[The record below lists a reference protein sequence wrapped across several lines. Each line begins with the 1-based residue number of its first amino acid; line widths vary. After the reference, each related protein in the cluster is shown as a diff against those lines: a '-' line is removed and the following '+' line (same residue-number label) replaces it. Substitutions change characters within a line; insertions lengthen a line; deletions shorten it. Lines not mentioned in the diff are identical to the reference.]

1 MDGRT
6 TLVISCAL
14 AAGAWLLL
22 ASGIAWG
29 RLRAGRGASA
39 ASLGRVVVDGW
50 SLSEAPPAPS
60 LALSQ
65 DDESRFL
72 LERGLRSHER
82 EVRLAAVTALGRLGN
97 RHEWAIDGLVEALA
111 TGTDDPAGVAAHL
124 DRLAPR
130 PGWRL
135 TPLLGHPNEV
145 VRFYAVR
152 LLGRYPELARRHAP
166 TLVRDASP
174 HVRAGALET
183 LRASASPEALRG
195 ALDALDDE
203 QPFVRAHASRTAS
216 AIGGVSAAPF
226 VAPLLG
232 DASWWVREAAREA
245 LVAVGRE
252 VAPVM
257 APLLESDVD
266 LLRRGAALVLQD
278 IGVLDGLVRDEDP
291 GSLERILDA
300 GGDRLRRAA
309 SDRARRR
316 LSLGQLPGFPL
327 EQAS

>member
-1 MDGRT
+1 VDGQT
-6 TLVISCAL
+6 TLVISCLL
-14 AAGAWLLL
+14 AAAAWGLL
-22 ASGIAWG
+22 ASVIAWG
-29 RLRAGRGASA
+29 RLRAGRGASP
-39 ASLGRVVVDGW
+39 ASAGRVVDGW
-50 SLSEAPPAPS
+50 SLPDAPHAAA
-60 LALSQ
+60 LALAQ
-65 DDESRFL
+65 DDESRLL
-72 LERGLRSHER
+72 LERGLRSGER

-97 RHEWAIDGLVEALA
+97 THEWAIDGLVEALA
-111 TGTDDPAGVAAHL
+111 TGSDDPAGVAAHL

-130 PGWRL
+130 PGCRL

-152 LLGRYPELARRHAP
+152 LLGRYPDLARSHAP
-166 TLVRDASP
+166 SLMRDASP

-195 ALDALDDE
+195 ALRALDDE

-226 VAPLLG
+226 VAPLLA

-252 VAPVM
+252 VAPVV
-257 APLLESDVD
+257 APLLDSDVD

-278 IGVLDGLVRDEDP
+278 VGVLDGLVREED
-291 GSLERILDA
+291 SVRLERILDA
-300 GGDRLRRAA
+300 GGEGLRRAT
-309 SDRARRR
+309 SERARRR
-316 LSLGQLPGFPL
+316 LSLEQLPGLPL